1 MELRT
6 AAQNKLN
13 GGASGPPLNTLIHTL
28 LLAYS
33 TTSISTMARTS
44 MSTSAH
50 GEEIKDDERG
60 G

>member
-6 AAQNKLN
+6 AAQNKQN

-28 LLAYS
+28 LLTYS
-33 TTSISTMARTS
+33 TASTSTMARMST
-44 MSTSAH
+44 STSAH
-50 GEEIKDDERG
+50 GEEIEDNERG

>member
-6 AAQNKLN
+6 AVQNKQN

-28 LLAYS
+28 LLTYS
-33 TTSISTMARTS
+33 TASTSTIARTS

-50 GEEIKDDERG
+50 GEEIEDDERG